1 MLSQGKKQYSVRICP
16 YMIGSTLTIKR
27 NRNLVPSDYL
37 TMDDCDITSQI
48 AVPLDAAHTRLDF
61 NYGVSK
67 WLDCSWFMEDKT
79 QVLLWTVSCGL
90 LAGYGCPC
98 QIITCWK
105 DHSCASLHPIQY
117 WVSISIGL
125 LHCVINA
132 YMWYTVTASRIICL
146 SVVFLVYTF
155 RMMSSLLTA
164 FLDNGSHLTCPIWYK
179 HNGLTKGCPLYIHT
193 DCDFSILSCS
203 TSSPSNHRT
212 TSLWWYMYTVS
223 SYTRWN
229 TFLLLFVLS
238 ARVFNSHHRKNE
250 QI

>member
-1 MLSQGKKQYSVRICP
+1 MNSILWIASRI
-16 YMIGSTLTIKR
+16 R
-27 NRNLVPSDYL
+27 
-37 TMDDCDITSQI
+37 
-48 AVPLDAAHTRLDF
+48 VPLSDNHLLKGSFLCISASDSVL
-61 NYGVSK
+61 GVNR
-67 WLDCSWFMEDKT
+67 
-79 QVLLWTVSCGL
+79 
-90 LAGYGCPC
+90 YRP
-98 QIITCWK
+98 ITLC
-105 DHSCASLHPIQY
+105 
-117 WVSISIGL
+117 
-125 LHCVINA
+125 INA
-132 YMWYTVTASRIICL
+132 YMWYMVTASRIICL

-155 RMMSSLLTA
+155 RILSSLLAA
-164 FLDNGSHLTCPIWYK
+164 FLDNGSHLTCLIWYK
-179 HNGLTKGCPLYIHT
+179 HNGFTKGCPLYIHT